1 MAILGPSRPF
11 LAIFRPFL
19 RKISDRNLLN
29 QFVWC
34 QASPDTTLEY
44 PQRVLCWNLKM
55 AILGPSRPFS
65 GHFSAILTKDWLS
78 NFIKSLCMMSGI
90 FWHSFRVPTKGTL
103 LKLQKWPFWAQIG
116 HFSAILTEDWWS
128 IFIKSLCMMSD
139 ISWYNFRVPTKGTL
153 LKLGKWPFWALLG
166 HFRPFLGHFG

>member
-90 FWHSFRVPTKGTL
+90 FRHSFRVPTKGTL

-116 HFSAILTEDWWS
+116 HFQAI
-128 IFIKSLCMMSD
+128 
-139 ISWYNFRVPTKGTL
+139 
-153 LKLGKWPFWALLG
+153 
-166 HFRPFLGHFG
+166 FRPFWLKIGDQILLNHFVWCQTFPDTSLEYPQRVLCWNLENGHFGPY

>member
-44 PQRVLCWNLKM
+44 PQRVLCWNSKM
-55 AILGPSRPFS
+55 AILGPNRPFS
-65 GHFSAILTKDWLS
+65 GHFSAILTKDWWS

-90 FWHSFRVPTKGTL
+90 SWYNIRVPTNGTL
-103 LKLQKWPFWAQIG
+103 LKLRKWPFWAQ
-116 HFSAILTEDWWS
+116 
-128 IFIKSLCMMSD
+128 
-139 ISWYNFRVPTKGTL
+139 V
-153 LKLGKWPFWALLG
+153 G
-166 HFRPFLGHFG
+166 HFRAIFRPFWLKIGYQILSNHFVWCQESFDIVLEYPQRVLC

>member
-1 MAILGPSRPF
+1 
-11 LAIFRPFL
+11 
-19 RKISDRNLLN
+19 
-29 QFVWC
+29 
-34 QASPDTTLEY
+34 
-44 PQRVLCWNLKM
+44 M

-116 HFSAILTEDWWS
+116 HFQAI
-128 IFIKSLCMMSD
+128 
-139 ISWYNFRVPTKGTL
+139 
-153 LKLGKWPFWALLG
+153 
-166 HFRPFLGHFG
+166 FRPFWLKIGDQILLNHFVWCQTFPDTSLEYPQRVHFVETWKMAILGPIRPFQAIFGPFWLKFGHQIYWFTFHDVRNLLAKF